1 MEKENYPEWYVDVKS
16 ISPNW
21 ITENFLDFMNLKLED
36 CKWKNITSIGWGFWI
51 FEMDMAKNWANV
63 TIVDPVFADKQWIDL
78 KLKEN
83 MDWMKEKS
91 RWKNEGKFEKMKS
104 EIIDVLAE
112 SKDEKE
118 IAEAQENLQRYNE
131 RQAEIEE
138 YLRRRKILMEHL
150 KNWKENQVKYWLL
163 LNSSSWDDI
172 KWIDVNSQD
181 IVLIAHTLSHIYNK
195 SDCDIVNFLSEA
207 SKILKS
213 DWKFYII
220 DYIRDIPEVEKI
232 LEKTKLKNYYKV
244 NKWSFVC
251 CFDKEWLD
259 GFLDKELK

>member
-1 MEKENYPEWYVDVKS
+1 MEKEKYPEWYVDVKS

-51 FEMDMAKNWANV
+51 FEMDMAKEWAKV
-63 TIVDPVFADKQWIDL
+63 IAVDPMFANQKWIDA
-78 KLKEN
+78 KLQEN
-83 MDWMKEKS
+83 VDWMQEKS
-91 RWKNEGKFEKMKS
+91 RWKNEGKFEKMKADIAKILS
-104 EIIDVLAE
+104 ESE
-112 SKDEKE
+112 DERE
-118 IAEAQENLQRYNE
+118 LFEAQERLQRYNE
-131 RQAEIEE
+131 HQAEIEE
-138 YLRRRKILMEHL
+138 YLYRRKILLNHL
-150 KNWKENQVKYWLL
+150 KNRKENQIKYWLI

-172 KWIDVNSQD
+172 KWIDRNSQD
-181 IVLIAHTLSHIYNK
+181 VVIIAHTLSHIYNK
-195 SDCDIVNFLSEA
+195 SHWDIVNFLSEA

-232 LEKTKLKNYYKV
+232 LEKTKLKKYYKV

-251 CFDKEWLD
+251 CFDKKWLD
-259 GFLDKELK
+259 KFLENELR

>member
-1 MEKENYPEWYVDVKS
+1 MENEKYPEWYVDVKN

-51 FEMDMAKNWANV
+51 FEMDMAKEWAKV
-63 TIVDPVFADKQWIDL
+63 IAVDPMFANQEWIDA
-78 KLKEN
+78 KLQEN
-83 MDWMKEKS
+83 MDWMQEKS
-91 RWKNEGKFEKMKS
+91 RWKNEGKFEKMKA

-118 IAEAQENLQRYNE
+118 IVEAQENLQRYNE

-138 YLRRRKILMEHL
+138 YIRRRKILMNHL
-150 KNWKENQVKYWLL
+150 KNWKENQKKYWLI

-172 KWIDVNSQD
+172 KWIDKNSQD
-181 IVLIAHTLSHIYNK
+181 IVVIAHTLSHIYNK
-195 SDCDIVNFLSEA
+195 SDWDIIDFLSEA

-213 DWKFYII
+213 EWKLYVI
-220 DYIRDIPEVEKI
+220 DYLWDIPDLEKI
-232 LEKTKLKNYYKV
+232 LEKTKLKEYYKE
-244 NKWSFVC
+244 NKWSFAC
-251 CFDKEWLD
+251 CFNKKWLSK
-259 GFLDKELK
+259 FLENELK

>member
-1 MEKENYPEWYVDVKS
+1 MEREKYPEWYVDVKS
-16 ISPNW
+16 ISPNR
-21 ITENFLDFMNLKLED
+21 ITDNFLDFMDLNAEKLKG
-36 CKWKNITSIGWGFWI
+36 KNITSIGWWFWI

-63 TIVDPVFADKQWIDL
+63 TIVDPMFANKQWIDV

-150 KNWKENQVKYWLL
+150 KNWKENQIKYWLV

-172 KWIDVNSQD
+172 KWVDKNSQD
-181 IVLIAHTLSHIYNK
+181 VVLIAHTLSHIYNK
-195 SDCDIVNFLSEA
+195 SDWDIVNFLSEA

-220 DYIRDIPEVEKI
+220 DYIRDVPDVEKV
-232 LEKTKLKNYYKV
+232 LEKTNLKKYYKV

-259 GFLDKELK
+259 KFLEDEMK

>member
-1 MEKENYPEWYVDVKS
+1 MEKEKYPEWYVDVKS
-16 ISPNW
+16 ISPNR
-21 ITENFLDFMNLKLED
+21 ITENFLDFMELKLED
-36 CKWKNITSIGWGFWI
+36 CKGKNITSIGWWFGI
-51 FEMDMAKNWANV
+51 FEMDMAKEWAKV
-63 TIVDPVFADKQWIDL
+63 VAVDPMFANQEWIDA

-83 MDWMKEKS
+83 IDWMQEKS
-91 RWKNEGKFEKMKS
+91 KWKNGSKFEKMKADIVKILS
-104 EIIDVLAE
+104 ESE
-112 SKDEKE
+112 DERE
-118 IAEAQENLQRYNE
+118 LFEAQERLQRYNE

-138 YLRRRKILMEHL
+138 YLYRRKILLNHL
-150 KNWKENQVKYWLL
+150 KNRKENQIKYWLI

-172 KWIDVNSQD
+172 KWIDRNSQD
-181 IVLIAHTLSHIYNK
+181 VVLIAHTLSHIYNK
-195 SDCDIVNFLSEA
+195 SHWDIVNFLSEA

>member
-1 MEKENYPEWYVDVKS
+1 MEREKYPEWYVDVKS

-21 ITENFLDFMNLKLED
+21 ITDNFLDFMNLKLED

-63 TIVDPVFADKQWIDL
+63 TIVDPMFANKQWIDV

-150 KNWKENQVKYWLL
+150 KNWKENQIKYWLL

>member
-1 MEKENYPEWYVDVKS
+1 MEREKYPEWYVDVKS

-21 ITENFLDFMNLKLED
+21 ITDNFLDFMDLNAEKLKG
-36 CKWKNITSIGWGFWI
+36 KNITSIGWWFWI

-63 TIVDPVFADKQWIDL
+63 TIVDPMFANKQWIDV

-150 KNWKENQVKYWLL
+150 KNWKENQIKYWLI

-172 KWIDVNSQD
+172 KWVDNGSQD

-195 SDCDIVNFLSEA
+195 SDWDIVNFLSEA

-259 GFLDKELK
+259 KFLENEMR

>member
-1 MEKENYPEWYVDVKS
+1 MNKEKYPEWYVEVKS

-150 KNWKENQVKYWLL
+150 KNWKENQIKYWLL

-172 KWIDVNSQD
+172 KWVDVNSQD

-259 GFLDKELK
+259 GFLENEMR

>member
-21 ITENFLDFMNLKLED
+21 ITENFLDFMELKLED
-36 CKWKNITSIGWGFWI
+36 CKGKNITSIGWGFWI

-150 KNWKENQVKYWLL
+150 KNWKENQVKYWLI

-172 KWIDVNSQD
+172 KWVDVNSQD

-259 GFLDKELK
+259 GFLENEMR

>member
-1 MEKENYPEWYVDVKS
+1 MEKEKYPEWYVDVKS

-21 ITENFLDFMNLKLED
+21 ITENFLDFMKLKLED
-36 CKWKNITSIGWGFWI
+36 CKGKNITSIGWGFWI
-51 FEMDMAKNWANV
+51 FEMDMAKEWAKV
-63 TIVDPVFADKQWIDL
+63 IAVDPMFANQEWIDA
-78 KLKEN
+78 KLQEN
-83 MDWMKEKS
+83 IDWMQEKS
-91 RWKNEGKFEKMKS
+91 RWKNEGKFEKMKA

-150 KNWKENQVKYWLL
+150 KNWKENQIKYWLL